1 MKTIK
6 YPFGMFLIG
15 FIINFF
21 FRYSVLFFPG
31 IIMLIVGIW
40 VDWCFYASLVL
51 LIADLVLS
59 LLQQLK
65 VRRMFLSL
73 TGNNPFI
80 QFQDT
85 ILNNNN
91 SKNKGDFFSGG
102 TERNTAS
109 EATKHN
115 EAEKNNIVV
124 DMSIAVCQKCNY
136 GDELEKLNKH
146 ERVFYITQTVEQEVN
161 NGGFSQFF
169 FNSSG
174 NLSNEA
180 ADAFTKIGAF
190 KTADICK
197 KAVSVFGG
205 KVPQDRE
212 KRQDALENADC
223 DDFLDECDNS
233 FYKYEDNLA
242 DLNYAYIMAHRD
254 SFD

>member
-1 MKTIK
+1 MKIK
-6 YPFGMFLIG
+6 YPFSLFLIG
-15 FIINFF
+15 FIVNFF
-21 FRYSVLFFPG
+21 FRYSILFFPG

-40 VDWCFYASLVL
+40 VDRCFYVALVL
-51 LIADLVLS
+51 LAIDLVLS
-59 LLQQLK
+59 LIQQLK

-80 QFQDT
+80 QFQNT
-85 ILNNNN
+85 MLNNNTN
-91 SKNKGDFFSGG
+91 NKGDFFDGKASGKA
-102 TERNTAS
+102 TA
-109 EATKHN
+109 ETTKHN

-124 DMSIAVCQKCNY
+124 DMSISVCQKCNY
-136 GDELEKLNKH
+136 GDEIDKLNKH

-174 NLSNEA
+174 DFSNETV
-180 ADAFTKIGAF
+180 DAFTKIGAL

-197 KAVSVFGG
+197 KALSVFGG

-212 KRQDALENADC
+212 KRQDALEKADC
-223 DDFLDECDNS
+223 DELLDECDDA

-242 DLNYAYIMAHRD
+242 DLNYAYIMEHRD